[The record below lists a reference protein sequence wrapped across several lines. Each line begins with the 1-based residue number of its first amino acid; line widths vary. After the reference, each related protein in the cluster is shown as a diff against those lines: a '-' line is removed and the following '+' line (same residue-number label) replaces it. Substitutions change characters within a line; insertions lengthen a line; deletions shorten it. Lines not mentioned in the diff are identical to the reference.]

1 MTDSATPRSNPAR
14 GNDERLDPLAPSP
27 GESPSITET
36 AAASND
42 AFLSSGL
49 SPGQPDPQGQQ
60 SPQRQQSPSSS
71 GEVGHVEP
79 ATTLHLIGPGQVG
92 RAFLRQLQA
101 RPPESLRLVAV
112 SDRSGTVFQ
121 REGLAAEGIVSHKHA
136 GGRLCELPGAETIPT
151 ELAIRLVSADIV
163 VDATPSHAADTDAA
177 VQRGRAALQCGA
189 SLALCSKNGLAE
201 AAADWLV
208 SATRSRVL
216 VNAVLGGTGAQLL
229 AELDELQRDC
239 HGLALVGN
247 VTTTAIITAIE
258 DGASVDEG
266 IAEAQ
271 RLGFLEP
278 DATLDLDGSDAAT
291 KLLCVWSA
299 LFGSTFTKSPGLA
312 SVQREDVRD
321 LDPTALR
328 ERASRGATTRLIARG
343 GRSGTDLRA
352 AFEEVALG
360 SPLAAPADRV
370 VYGYELP
377 SGLRVHTGLG
387 VGYERTA
394 EALWQDVHAL
404 LLGAKQ

>member
-1 MTDSATPRSNPAR
+1 MTDSVNPRSDREHLA
-14 GNDERLDPLAPSP
+14 PLAPIP
-27 GESPSITET
+27 GVASATTET

-49 SPGQPDPQGQQ
+49 SPGKSEESSPAKTCQGK
-60 SPQRQQSPSSS
+60 
-71 GEVGHVEP
+71 
-79 ATTLHLIGPGQVG
+79 TLHLIGPGQVG

-101 RPPESLRLVAV
+101 RQPEALRLVAV

-121 REGLAAEGIVSHKHA
+121 REGLDADEIVTHKHR
-136 GGRLCELPGAETIPT
+136 GGSLSECDGAETIPT

-163 VDATPSHAADTDAA
+163 VDATPSKAEDTEAA
-177 VQRGRAALQCGA
+177 VLRGRAALQCGA

-201 AAADWLV
+201 AAADWL
-208 SATRSRVL
+208 SPATRERVF

-239 HGLALVGN
+239 QGLALVGN
-247 VTTTAIITAIE
+247 VTTTAIIVAIE
-258 DGASVDEG
+258 AGASIEEG
-266 IAEAQ
+266 IAEAR

-312 SVQREDVRD
+312 SVKREDVRD
-321 LDPTALR
+321 LDPAVLR
-328 ERASRGATTRLIARG
+328 ERASRRATTRLIARG
-343 GRSGTDLRA
+343 GRTGTDLRV
-352 AFEEVALG
+352 AFDEVALG

-377 SGLRVHTGLG
+377 AGLRVHTGLG

-394 EALWQDVHAL
+394 EALWADVNAKL
-404 LLGAKQ
+404 QEAKQ